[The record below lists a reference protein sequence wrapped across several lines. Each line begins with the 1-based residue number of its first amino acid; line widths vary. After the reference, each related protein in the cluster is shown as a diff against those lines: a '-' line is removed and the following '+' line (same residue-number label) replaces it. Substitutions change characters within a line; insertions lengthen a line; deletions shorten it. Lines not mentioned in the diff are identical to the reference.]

1 MVLAI
6 LILHNLYT
14 IIYIFNYVTC
24 TFQKE
29 REWWGEGFGSLLNCN
44 EYLGAENGTVWVSEF
59 PPYIVMWEVII
70 VMAMK
75 K

>member
-1 MVLAI
+1 MQ
-6 LILHNLYT
+6 
-14 IIYIFNYVTC
+14 
-24 TFQKE
+24 FQKE